1 VVVVA
6 MPDVLTH
13 VLVGYVVGTLL
24 ATRVEDLG
32 HEAVT
37 VTMAGA
43 LSPDFVKIKLLVP
56 DESVAA
62 SLGIPF
68 SWAPL
73 HAIPG
78 AVVVT
83 LLAGLVVGR
92 EYRRET
98 TALVAVGAASHLLLD
113 SFLVKPSGYGAEL
126 FVPVTVYRFPAGMVY
141 VSSDRWPAAVAG
153 AAAACVWAWRRYA
166 ERDSADG

>member
-1 VVVVA
+1 

-24 ATRVEDLG
+24 ATRSEDLG

-37 VTMAGA
+37 VTMAGSLA
-43 LSPDFVKIKLLVP
+43 PDLVKIKLLVS
-56 DESVAA
+56 DASVESA
-62 SLGIPF
+62 LGVPF

-73 HAIPG
+73 HAISG
-78 AVVVT
+78 AVVVA
-83 LLAGLVVGR
+83 LLAGLVVGP

-98 TALVAVGAASHLLLD
+98 TALVAVGAATHLFLD
-113 SFLVKPSGYGAEL
+113 SLLYKPSGYGAEL
-126 FVPVTVYRFPAGMVY
+126 FVPFSVYRFPAGMLY

-153 AAAACVWAWRRYA
+153 AASACAWGWRRYA
-166 ERDSADG
+166 DRRSADS